1 MDRRSLLKA
10 LALTPAASVAFP
22 AFASD
27 ALKPASD
34 PVWNS
39 ERVNAL
45 FSQFGATGK
54 MPPELGRWLSDP
66 KAQKIDPYEAFDGVY
81 NVGVNWVSAWLIKT
95 PAGPVLVDT
104 VHEP

>member
-10 LALTPAASVAFP
+10 LALTPVASVAFP

-45 FSQFGATGK
+45 FSQFEIEERRVGK
-54 MPPELGRWLSDP
+54 ECRSRWS
-66 KAQKIDPYEAFDGVY
+66 PY
-81 NVGVNWVSAWLIKT
+81 
-95 PAGPVLVDT
+95 
-104 VHEP
+104 H

>member
-10 LALTPAASVAFP
+10 LALTPVASVAFP

-45 FSQFGATGK
+45 FSQFVS
-54 MPPELGRWLSDP
+54 EL
-66 KAQKIDPYEAFDGVY
+66 
-81 NVGVNWVSAWLIKT
+81 T
-95 PAGPVLVDT
+95 
-104 VHEP
+104 

>member
-10 LALTPAASVAFP
+10 LALTPVASVAFP

-39 ERVNAL
+39 
-45 FSQFGATGK
+45 
-54 MPPELGRWLSDP
+54 
-66 KAQKIDPYEAFDGVY
+66 
-81 NVGVNWVSAWLIKT
+81 
-95 PAGPVLVDT
+95 
-104 VHEP
+104 